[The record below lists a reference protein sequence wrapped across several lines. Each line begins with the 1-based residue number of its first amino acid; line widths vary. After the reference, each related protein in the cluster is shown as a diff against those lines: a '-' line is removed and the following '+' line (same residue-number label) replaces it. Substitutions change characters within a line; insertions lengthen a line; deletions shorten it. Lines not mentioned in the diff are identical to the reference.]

1 MTAQPAFRC
10 SVHAELRGD
19 SMVGTAPPQSRVLLV
34 HQPGAWGPR
43 GLLESR
49 CDPEVARRIDRAA
62 AVAGMRLQTIR
73 RPGKHEAGKPAG
85 GYDVGIADT
94 RVGAAS
100 ITWWRTDDLAEIAI
114 ELEAGWP
121 SRPPVEIDTT
131 PLYLVCAHGRHDACC
146 ALRGRP
152 VAQALQRA
160 RPGRVWETTHLGG
173 DRFAANLLVLPT
185 GQLYG
190 RVPPAIAPE
199 LADRIDAGEV
209 VPGLMRGRIGLSP
222 IAQAALIYAHERL
235 GIVARDALTVTSVR
249 RIDAD
254 LALVNVVT
262 PRGIV
267 VVTVTVET
275 NPAAQLTCSGPRD
288 AKAREYRGVAIDE
301 LDAGAVGR

>member
-1 MTAQPAFRC
+1 
-10 SVHAELRGD
+10 
-19 SMVGTAPPQSRVLLV
+19 MVGTAPPQSRVLLV